1 MAARRRGKG
10 YAISLKCRKRIE
22 EAFGWLKT
30 VGLAQDPPQRLGQGV
45 RAGDVVLRGL
55 SFDTVAEP
63 VDLCPGGGAGR
74 ARLRPGAPGIRPKA
88 DCGNGKTP

>member
-1 MAARRRGKG
+1 MSEEFAPIVRKVKCTAVDGRTARGKG

-55 SFDTVAEP
+55 
-63 VDLCPGGGAGR
+63 
-74 ARLRPGAPGIRPKA
+74 
-88 DCGNGKTP
+88 